1 MTDVRTALVIGG
13 GIAGHA
19 AAMALQKA
27 GIEAAVYKARAA
39 AGADVGAFL
48 TLASNG
54 IDALRVLDLAEPVL
68 EVGFP
73 TPVIT
78 LRSATGKP
86 LGEAPLGRPP
96 AEGTTSHTLKRAD
109 LHRVLHEQ
117 ALRRGIRVEGGKR
130 LVDARSTEV
139 GVRATF
145 DDGTTAVGDVLI
157 GCDGVHS
164 TVRRIVDPAAP
175 QATYVGLVGTGGYV
189 RGVDVQSE
197 VGRYEMI
204 FGKRA
209 FFGCTT
215 SPDGE
220 VWWFANVPRRD
231 EPARDEL
238 RAMDGDAWRSRL
250 LELYEHDAGPAA
262 ELVEATP
269 TILPMTPMHSV
280 PHLPIW
286 HDGPMIVIG
295 DAAHAPSPSSGQ
307 GASLAIEDGVVLATC
322 LRDLPGPDAAFA
334 AFEAER
340 RPRVARI
347 VKWAARTN
355 SSKAAG
361 PVGRALR
368 DAILPTVL
376 KLTASS
382 KAHRQIYDYAIDWDR
397 GAQHDAGSLH
407 AVAS

>member
-209 FFGCTT
+209 FSAARLRPTARSGGSRTCRAAT
-215 SPDGE
+215 SP
-220 VWWFANVPRRD
+220 
-231 EPARDEL
+231 
-238 RAMDGDAWRSRL
+238 RATSCGPWTATRGA
-250 LELYEHDAGPAA
+250 AGCSSS
-262 ELVEATP
+262 TS
-269 TILPMTPMHSV
+269 TTR
-280 PHLPIW
+280 
-286 HDGPMIVIG
+286 GP
-295 DAAHAPSPSSGQ
+295 PPSS
-307 GASLAIEDGVVLATC
+307 S
-322 LRDLPGPDAAFA
+322 
-334 AFEAER
+334 R
-340 RPRVARI
+340 RPRRSC
-347 VKWAARTN
+347 R
-355 SSKAAG
+355 
-361 PVGRALR
+361 
-368 DAILPTVL
+368 
-376 KLTASS
+376 
-382 KAHRQIYDYAIDWDR
+382 
-397 GAQHDAGSLH
+397 
-407 AVAS
+407 